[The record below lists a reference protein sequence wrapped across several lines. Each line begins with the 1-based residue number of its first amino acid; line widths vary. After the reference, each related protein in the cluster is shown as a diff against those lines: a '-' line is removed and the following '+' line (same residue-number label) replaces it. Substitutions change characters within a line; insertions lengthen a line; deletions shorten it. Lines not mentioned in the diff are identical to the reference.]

1 MTLNAMIT
9 AYGKVPFYPGIK
21 LGEFKGNLLHGI
33 TIPVKIPKVQGSMSL
48 FIQNKALWIKFDII
62 AYGKHRVATFKIM
75 DLPFVYGPVK
85 EQQEVLKG
93 FESAN
98 IDAIEAA

>member
-1 MTLNAMIT
+1 MIT
-9 AYGKVPFYPGIK
+9 AYGKIPLFPGIK

-33 TIPVKIPKVQGSMSL
+33 TIPVKIPNIQGTMSL
-48 FIQNKALWIKFDII
+48 FVQSKALWIKFDIVVL
-62 AYGKHRVATFKIM
+62 GRHRVATFKIM
-75 DLPFVYGPVK
+75 DLPFVVGPGK

-93 FESAN
+93 FESVN